1 MTEHGI
7 IDERRRVI
15 PHHQRDVDCREGDF
29 EPEDTL
35 VARHTLSITPDY
47 VLNWGVWEAVRE
59 LLQNAIDQKNTNPHS
74 AVVFDYT
81 AKRPD
86 ANEGFLIGLGGIVP
100 ARESLVVG
108 ATNCKL
114 EPKSLLL
121 GQTTKALKDKL
132 IGQFGEGYKLALLVL
147 CRLGYKV
154 VIHNNDET
162 WHPSFNW
169 SDEYGCEVLTI
180 ERHRVHEDDDNTP
193 GVLFEIEGVT
203 EEDWAKITERFL
215 GVEEP
220 VSAILDAD
228 HLRKK
233 VFVCGLYVCEIEELE
248 YGYNFAAGDIKL
260 DRDRSVLPTFDVAI
274 AASNLWERSGNHK
287 ALYDGLKGGSLDT
300 QYCHGTT
307 SSQNDYIMRRHLEDH
322 GPDVIPVSGET
333 EAKALEDVGV
343 VVHRVPTMMRG
354 ILRKVKQYAITPTG
368 TPTERLE
375 LFAKLHFGFLHGE
388 KKRDWDAII
397 EASKKWRGP
406 GGITQTV
413 SEV

>member
-1 MTEHGI
+1 MTPTEL
-7 IDERRRVI
+7 EREMCK
-15 PHHQRDVDCREGDF
+15 PSYEASEDF
-29 EPEDTL
+29 TCSESVDTL
-35 VARHTLSITPDY
+35 IARHTLSITPDY

-74 AVVFDYT
+74 AVVFQYESEDGSGGG
-81 AKRPD
+81 
-86 ANEGFLIGLGGIVP
+86 GFLIKP
-100 ARESLVVG
+100 ATPWNTDRTLIIG
-108 ATNCKL
+108 ATQCQL
-114 EPKSLLL
+114 EPRTLLL
-121 GQTTKALKDKL
+121 GQTTKALNDKL

-147 CRLGYKV
+147 ARLQYKV
-154 VIHNNDET
+154 TIHNNDET
-162 WHPSFNW
+162 WHPAFIW

-180 ERHRVHEDDDNTP
+180 ERHRVDTALRSEGDTR
-193 GVLFEIEGVT
+193 GVFFEIEGVT

-228 HLRKK
+228 HLRGK

-260 DRDRSVLPTFDVAI
+260 DRDRSVLPTYDVAI
-274 AASNLWERSGNHK
+274 ATSNLWERSGNHK

-300 QYCHGTT
+300 QYCYGTT

-354 ILRKVKQYAITPTG
+354 ILRKVTQYVIAPTG
-368 TPTERLE
+368 TPTDRLE
-375 LFAKLHFGFLHGE
+375 LFSKLHMRYMGCE
-388 KKRDWDAII
+388 QEREWNAII